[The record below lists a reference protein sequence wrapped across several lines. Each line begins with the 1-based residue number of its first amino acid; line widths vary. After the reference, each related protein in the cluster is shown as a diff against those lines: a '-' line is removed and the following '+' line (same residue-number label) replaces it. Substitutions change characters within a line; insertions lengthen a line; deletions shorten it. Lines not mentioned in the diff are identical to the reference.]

1 MYVPHTYRRWIS
13 CGCVAASAL
22 MLSSPAWASK
32 YDAEL
37 APVTPRVA
45 VATPAPKAAEPVA
58 KKKDVKEV
66 KEVKEAKGRS
76 GPAWLSGSTARAGD
90 AHHK

>member
-1 MYVPHTYRRWIS
+1 MHVPHAYRRWIS
-13 CGCVAASAL
+13 CGCVAASSL
-22 MLSSPAWASK
+22 MLSSSAWASK

-45 VATPAPKAAEPVA
+45 VAAAPAPKAAEPVA
-58 KKKDVKEV
+58 KKKDV